1 MEKID
6 EFIDY
11 STGNQEELTQIARI
25 FEWPQTCEIKIDNI
39 KNKYNDLKND

>member
-11 STGNQEELTQIARI
+11 SIGNQEELTEIARI
-25 FEWPQTCEIKIDNI
+25 FEWFTA
-39 KNKYNDLKND
+39 

>member
-11 STGNQEELTQIARI
+11 STGNQEELMQIARV
-25 FEWPQTCEIKIDNI
+25 FE
-39 KNKYNDLKND
+39 